1 MNNIQQKQAEGGEDE
16 KKYEDMTPEEQRKYL
31 DKMNRQTEGISLA
44 ALALSFVS
52 LVILVIKKRLGL

>member
-1 MNNIQQKQAEGGEDE
+1 MK

-31 DKMNRQTEGISLA
+31 YKMNRLTEGISLS

-52 LVILVIKKRLGL
+52 LVLLVIKKRLGL

>member
-1 MNNIQQKQAEGGEDE
+1 MK

-52 LVILVIKKRLGL
+52 LVILVIKKRLLSYDLIRYTVVLA

>member
-1 MNNIQQKQAEGGEDE
+1 MK

-31 DKMNRQTEGISLA
+31 DKMNRRTEGISLA